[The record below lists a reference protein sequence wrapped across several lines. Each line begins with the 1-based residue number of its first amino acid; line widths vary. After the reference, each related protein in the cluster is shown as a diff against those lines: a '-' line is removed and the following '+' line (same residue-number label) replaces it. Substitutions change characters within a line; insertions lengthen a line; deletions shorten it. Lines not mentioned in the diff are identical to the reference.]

1 MGAAASALPS
11 PQQQHSTDGAG
22 NEGLVAPSA
31 ASFANRLPDD
41 VITNLLPLLTL
52 PDTRALLLTAR
63 SSAATAR
70 AAMLAAAR
78 ETLRRALCGSPD
90 PSRPAPPG
98 VAPHVVA
105 ASRAL
110 LQRELSAVQRERA
123 ALAVLALCVHTGS
136 EGGSSD
142 GGSSD
147 DDDDE
152 CGSEGDSV
160 PSSLRLLQL
169 LLHGADPDLC
179 EDGTTPLHWAV
190 RHGRAEM
197 AVLLLAAGAAAELK
211 DSSGRTPQQL
221 AHIDQEAAAGLGDD
235 SYRRLARKMPRTL
248 PAKLSAAELL
258 ETVKG
263 KEAAMAEK
271 AGKLKVIQRD
281 LNEVLGEALPGL
293 DAAVKCLF
301 TIRKW
306 DMVMLREMVVPPAS
320 ITLTAEMLC
329 HMLELK
335 PDLRKDPDNPGRLLQ
350 QPTRHGRADYWPVF
364 KKHTDKH
371 PHAFRERLYEYDKD
385 NIPQFF
391 IIKMKPY
398 MELENKDFTPEVVA
412 RASEPCTAICMW
424 CRAMYNYHVTV
435 VAPLKEAQASLK
447 EAMAK
452 LAGAQGRLKAEED
465 RVAGLDAPGHALSAA
480 EAAAFRT
487 EAHGLRLHANARG
500 SLALLLGQVTGTS
513 PLVGS
518 FGSKGGM
525 IRCRDQA
532 HTAARRFQM
541 IHAKLDEADALLLKQ
556 GTGAAPAG
564 ENAFGLE
571 LFPPR
576 STVAGAFSYFEGMLE
591 YGFDASVAGSI
602 SAASR
607 CEGAF
612 APLPPLPASHLEAV
626 SALAGWRTVECVTHA
641 LAAKEPWSQRTMD
654 ACVSFRRLLLRENAL
669 GVEVHVYEVL
679 FMAVH
684 ENAKRRGIASRLVS
698 ALRQRL
704 LQEAAGA
711 PAALCVSIKSASAEA
726 RSFWMHAGLAKLDGA
741 RAPAPVSDA
750 EAAVVRAMV
759 PFDDFTPFGALAGG
773 AARRCSAAAGS
784 AGDSAAAD
792 FDAATAQRALGVLTK
807 YEHMEGCARAIW
819 GAYFGAAQPIT
830 GTASHREATKEL
842 AEAKAFHHSTCPLRN
857 SLEQLERCT
866 SGYCAGVAAL
876 GQHAVDGVHLVAQL
890 ERGGFST
897 LGAFCAAVRGALAST
912 LALATGTRHSSAL
925 VTQAVRAFTRMQM
938 CTFEAMMGHQ
948 AWAGLPDAER
958 WHCDATLVVLLSID
972 GAQSFAKPV
981 ALLLQGGEQREA
993 YARAVPQP
1001 MDMGTIT
1008 TKLHTGRYSTR
1019 AAFAADVR
1027 LMLDNCQRYWSRPEF
1042 MVDGRSVGEPYVA
1055 CATTMRVQLEAA
1067 VRTEAANRI
1076 PHGAAGPAP
1085 SAVSPLAAAHL
1096 AYDLATVGRVTRLT
1110 RARTAFVESPEFEAC
1125 VREVR
1130 FPQSSQDHDDGPVSS
1145 SSSGGSTA
1153 AGYGACGEDAVNMAS
1168 PPPTDHLP
1176 AILTELQAVL
1186 PTRALNASLAGCTI
1200 VIGGDPRAETFVS
1213 TVTNKAGEVALTGAL
1228 FDTADQWV
1236 DETLDLMA
1244 MKTVCPDDVTG
1255 VIETIRC
1262 TFTVGDDLR
1271 ATDITA
1277 ALTRED
1283 ALQAL
1288 VDYYSGKYASC
1299 SKSESE
1305 EE

>member
-1 MGAAASALPS
+1 MGAAASALPI
-11 PQQQHSTDGAG
+11 PQQQHSTDDAG

-41 VITNLLPLLTL
+41 VITKLLPLLTL

-78 ETLRRALCGSPD
+78 ETLRRALCGAPD
-90 PSRPAPPG
+90 LSRPAPPG

-105 ASRAL
+105 AARAL

-136 EGGSSD
+136 AGESSD

-147 DDDDE
+147 DGDDE
-152 CGSEGDSV
+152 RGSEGDSV

-211 DSSGRTPQQL
+211 DGSGRTPQQL
-221 AHIDQEAAAGLGDD
+221 ALDQEAAAGLGDD

-258 ETVKG
+258 EIAKG

-301 TIRKW
+301 TIRKGE
-306 DMVMLREMVVPPAS
+306 MTELRCFVRPPAS
-320 ITLTAEMLC
+320 MKLTAEMLC
-329 HMLELK
+329 HMLEMK
-335 PDLRKDPDNPGRLLQ
+335 PDLRKDPDNPGRLL
-350 QPTRHGRADYWPVF
+350 ADYWPVF
-364 KKHTDKH
+364 QKH
-371 PHAFRERLYEYDKD
+371 PPPCGLGGGFVGRLAEYDKD
-385 NIPQFF
+385 NIPQLFM
-391 IIKMKPY
+391 IKMKPY
-398 MELENKDFTPEVVA
+398 MELENEDFTPEVVA
-412 RASEPCTAICMW
+412 RTSKPCTAFCMW
-424 CRAMYNYHVTV
+424 CRAMYNYHATV
-435 VAPLKEAQASLK
+435 VVPLKEAQEAQASLM
-447 EAMAK
+447 EAMAQ
-452 LAGAQGRLKAEED
+452 LADAQGRLKAEED

-480 EAAAFRT
+480 EAAAFRA

-500 SLALLLGQVTGTS
+500 SLALLLGQVTGTR

-532 HTAARRFQM
+532 AARRFQM
-541 IHAKLDEADALLLKQ
+541 TIHAKLDEADALLLKQ

-564 ENAFGLE
+564 EKAFGLE

-576 STVAGAFSYFEGMLE
+576 STVAGAFSYFEGMLK

-626 SALAGWRTVECVTHA
+626 SALAGWRTVECATHA

-669 GVEVHVYEVL
+669 GVEMHVYEVL

-726 RSFWMHAGLAKLDGA
+726 RSFWMHAGLAKLDGV

-807 YEHMEGCARAIW
+807 YENREGCARTIW
-819 GAYFGAAQPIT
+819 GAYFGAAQSTT
-830 GTASHREATKEL
+830 GTASHRDATKEL
-842 AEAKAFHHSTCPLRN
+842 AEARAFHQSTCPLRN
-857 SLEQLERCT
+857 SLEQLERCS

-876 GQHAVDGVHLVAQL
+876 GQHAVDGVHLAAQL

-925 VTQAVRAFTRMQM
+925 VTQAVRAFTRIQM
-938 CTFEAMMGHQ
+938 CTFEAMMGHR

-981 ALLLQGGEQREA
+981 ALLLQGDKQREA

-1019 AAFAADVR
+1019 AAFTADVR

-1096 AYDLATVGRVTRLT
+1096 AYDLATVDRVTRLT

-1125 VREVR
+1125 VREVC
-1130 FPQSSQDHDDGPVSS
+1130 FPQSSQDHGDGPVSRN
-1145 SSSGGSTA
+1145 SSGGSAKFRMGST
-1153 AGYGACGEDAVNMAS
+1153 C
-1168 PPPTDHLP
+1168 DHLP
-1176 AILTELQAVL
+1176 AILAELESVL
-1186 PTRALNASLAGCTI
+1186 PSRPLDASLAGCTI
-1200 VIGGDPRAETFVS
+1200 VLGGDPHAETFVC
-1213 TVTNKAGEVALTGAL
+1213 TVTSSSLQLTPAAL
-1228 FDTADQWV
+1228 FDTAEKWV
-1236 DETLDLMA
+1236 DEALDHVSLS
-1244 MKTVCPDDVTG
+1244 TVCPDDVTG
-1255 VIETIRC
+1255 VIETMRI
-1262 TFTVGDDLR
+1262 TFKVGDDLR
-1271 ATDITA
+1271 ATNITA
-1277 ALTRED
+1277 AITRAD
-1283 ALQAL
+1283 ALQSL
-1288 VDYYSGKYASC
+1288 IDYYNAT
-1299 SKSESE
+1299 
-1305 EE
+1305 